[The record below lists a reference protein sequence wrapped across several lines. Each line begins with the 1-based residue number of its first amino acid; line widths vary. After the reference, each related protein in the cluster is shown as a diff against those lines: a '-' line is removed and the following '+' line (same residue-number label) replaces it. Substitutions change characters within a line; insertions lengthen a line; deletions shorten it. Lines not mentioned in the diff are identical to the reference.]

1 MMHLEDFLFQAF
13 IYLSAAVLS
22 VPIAQRLGLGSVL
35 GYLIAGVAIGP
46 FALGLIAS
54 ESGIMHFAEFG
65 VVMMLFIVG
74 LELRPAVLWA
84 MRKPILGLGGLQVL
98 ITSAALGGIAY
109 AIGLDWRISL
119 VIGMILA
126 LSSTAIVLQSL
137 RERGFMGTEG
147 GQSAFAVLL
156 FQDIAVIP
164 MLAIM
169 PLLAIAGGEGAGA
182 SGQGADLSG
191 WRQAITLVGI
201 VAGIVLAGRFI
212 LRPVFRFIAETRL
225 RDIFT
230 ATALLLV
237 IGIALLMQFVGLS
250 PALGAFLAGVVL
262 AESEYRHELESD
274 IEPFKALLLGLF
286 FIAVGASIDFALII
300 ERPLLIIGL
309 MFGLIAVKLVIMI
322 GLARIFRM
330 AGSEGYL
337 FAFALAQGGEFAFVL
352 LSFAIQSHVLT
363 PEIAN
368 PLVAVVALS
377 MAVTPILLI
386 THERV
391 IVPLF
396 SRREVEQEA
405 DVIEAGDH
413 QVVIA
418 GFGRFGMTVGRLL
431 AANGIQATI
440 LDHDVRQIESLRK
453 FGFTVFYGDASRY
466 DLLKAAGCDDA
477 KLLVIAVDDPDKAIE
492 IADIARQNFP
502 KLRIMARVRDRRH
515 GYQFLDRG
523 IEDIFRETHG
533 SAISMGAAVLT
544 SLGYR
549 KYQAHRAA
557 RAFRHHDEHTF
568 RELAPVWHDQHTYIV
583 ESQQRAEDIRRLL
596 QADETE
602 DYSEVEHAWEAPP
615 PK

>member
-1 MMHLEDFLFQAF
+1 MDFQDFLLQAF

-35 GYLIAGVAIGP
+35 GYLVAGIAIGP
-46 FALGLIAS
+46 FVFGFVGA

-65 VVMMLFIVG
+65 VVMMLFIIG
-74 LELRPAVLWA
+74 LELRPALLWA

-98 ITSAALGGIAY
+98 ITGLAIAGIAY
-109 AIGLDWRISL
+109 AVGMDWP
-119 VIGMILA
+119 VAVAIGMVLA

-137 RERGFMGTEG
+137 REKGLMGTEG

-164 MLAIM
+164 MLAVL
-169 PLLAIAGGEGAGA
+169 PLLALDSAIVSDATGHGVAV
-182 SGQGADLSG
+182 SG
-191 WRQAITLVGI
+191 WRQAILVVGV
-201 VAGIVLAGRFI
+201 VAGIILVGRFVM
-212 LRPVFRFIAETRL
+212 RPVFRFIAETRL

-237 IGIALLMQFVGLS
+237 IGIALLMHLVGLS

-262 AESEYRHELESD
+262 AESEYRHELESN

-286 FIAVGASIDFALII
+286 FISVGASIDFALILD
-300 ERPLLIIGL
+300 RPLLIVG
-309 MFGLIAVKLVIMI
+309 MMVGLIALKLVIMI
-322 GLARIFRM
+322 GLARIFRL
-330 AGSEGYL
+330 ATSEGLL

-377 MAVTPILLI
+377 MAVTPVLLVL
-386 THERV
+386 HERL
-391 IVPLF
+391 IAPMLAQA
-396 SRREVEQEA
+396 EVEQEA
-405 DVIEAGDH
+405 DEIDSGDKP
-413 QVVIA
+413 VVIA

-431 AANGIQATI
+431 AANGVQATI
-440 LDHDVRQIESLRK
+440 LDHDVRQIEALRK
-453 FGFTVFYGDASRY
+453 FGFTVFYGDASRL
-466 DLLKAAGCDDA
+466 DLLTAAGCDNA

-492 IADIARQNFP
+492 IADVARQNFP
-502 KLRIMARVRDRRH
+502 NLRILARVRDRRH
-515 GYQFLDRG
+515 GYEFLERG

-533 SAISMGAAVLT
+533 SAVAMGAAVLT
-544 SLGYR
+544 GLGYR
-549 KYQAHRAA
+549 KYKAHRAA

-568 RELAPVWHDQHTYIV
+568 HELAPMWQDESTYII

-596 QADETE
+596 QADKTE
-602 DYSEVEHAWEAPP
+602 DYSEVDHAWEAPP
-615 PK
+615 SR

>member
-164 MLAIM
+164 MLANM

-286 FIAVGASIDFALII
+286 
-300 ERPLLIIGL
+300 
-309 MFGLIAVKLVIMI
+309 
-322 GLARIFRM
+322 
-330 AGSEGYL
+330 
-337 FAFALAQGGEFAFVL
+337 
-352 LSFAIQSHVLT
+352 LSPS
-363 PEIAN
+363 
-368 PLVAVVALS
+368 
-377 MAVTPILLI
+377 
-386 THERV
+386 
-391 IVPLF
+391 
-396 SRREVEQEA
+396 
-405 DVIEAGDH
+405 
-413 QVVIA
+413 
-418 GFGRFGMTVGRLL
+418 
-431 AANGIQATI
+431 
-440 LDHDVRQIESLRK
+440 
-453 FGFTVFYGDASRY
+453 
-466 DLLKAAGCDDA
+466 
-477 KLLVIAVDDPDKAIE
+477 
-492 IADIARQNFP
+492 
-502 KLRIMARVRDRRH
+502 ARV
-515 GYQFLDRG
+515 
-523 IEDIFRETHG
+523 
-533 SAISMGAAVLT
+533 SISL
-544 SLGYR
+544 
-549 KYQAHRAA
+549 
-557 RAFRHHDEHTF
+557 
-568 RELAPVWHDQHTYIV
+568 
-583 ESQQRAEDIRRLL
+583 
-596 QADETE
+596 
-602 DYSEVEHAWEAPP
+602 
-615 PK
+615 